1 MATRKFPLSVR
12 LQEGQGGEGAA
23 ALSDSAAADKSELR
37 SHGDQVASGASG
49 ASNRGLFHPDLAALG
64 ASLV

>member
-23 ALSDSAAADKSELR
+23 ALSDSAAANNSELR
-37 SHGDQVASGASG
+37 SRGDQVASS
-49 ASNRGLFHPDLAALG
+49 ASNRELFQPNLAALG
-64 ASLV
+64 TS